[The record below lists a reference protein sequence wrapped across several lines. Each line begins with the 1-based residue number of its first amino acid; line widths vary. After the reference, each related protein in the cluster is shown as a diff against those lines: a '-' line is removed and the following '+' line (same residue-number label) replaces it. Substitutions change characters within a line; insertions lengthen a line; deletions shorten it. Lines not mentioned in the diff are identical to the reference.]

1 MLCTVYFC
9 VVDITEPVISDA
21 IQLDNVRHLTR
32 INSDLQRCLVP
43 INVLNSMGYENI
55 TNNPL
60 LEQTYQQ
67 SNAAHNFRTNIPT
80 ARSTI
85 VPLSSELNYL
95 ELDAS
100 DVTSPSRPLM
110 DDPPPSYDECTKNSS
125 TYY

>member
-1 MLCTVYFC
+1 MDSTLIQACIFFMFMYYILILIVYWCCSQIFC
-9 VVDITEPVISDA
+9 RREPVISDA

-43 INVLNSMGYENI
+43 INVLNSMG
-55 TNNPL
+55 
-60 LEQTYQQ
+60 
-67 SNAAHNFRTNIPT
+67 TNIPT